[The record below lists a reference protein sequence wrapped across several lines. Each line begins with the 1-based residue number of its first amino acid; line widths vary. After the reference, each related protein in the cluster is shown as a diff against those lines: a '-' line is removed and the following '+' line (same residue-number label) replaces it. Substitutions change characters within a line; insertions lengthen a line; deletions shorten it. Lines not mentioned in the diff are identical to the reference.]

1 MIATT
6 LVAGLLFVVTSSFV
20 LVNLSAVISTWDRWG
35 LIILA
40 IPFTPFMIPALIE
53 RREEGMVLRRDATYP
68 EFIRALGGTAQAR
81 VAEPSATVRALRGI
95 DFGTLDDPIERLERR
110 LATRINSDRAWDFF
124 SSETNSSVI
133 SRFNRIYIEGSQT
146 SGQPATTADLV
157 SRTTGN
163 ILSLRVR
170 RTVSASTMWG
180 TALGRSSQKCDESQ
194 RDHRRGVGTR

>member
-1 MIATT
+1 MQ
-6 LVAGLLFVVTSSFV
+6 
-20 LVNLSAVISTWDRWG
+20 
-35 LIILA
+35 
-40 IPFTPFMIPALIE
+40 PH
-53 RREEGMVLRRDATYP
+53 P

-146 SGQPATTADLV
+146 SGQPAATADLV

-170 RTVSASTMWG
+170 RTVSASTMWARPWG
-180 TALGRSSQKCDESQ
+180 QPS
-194 RDHRRGVGTR
+194 